1 MNFSIAP
8 AHASL
13 QWLGLALQTIFRN
26 PLAFLL
32 LAGLLRICHVLLC
45 RIPFVGV
52 PLSTA
57 IEPFTILIM
66 LIVVARACS
75 GHRSTSALLWSGLR
89 AFRGPLRGLLAV
101 SAVRLAVFLLALMLL
116 SALGDQGFAYR
127 HLQGHHGFMAGE
139 RHERMLAWLD
149 MLVLPPAVL
158 LAFAPALVHWHGLSP
173 LQAMWS
179 SAAACLRNWRAILLL
194 ILVHASVLQLLMRL
208 LTGLMESMP
217 ATSDFAMQALVDG
230 LVFLSSTVFS
240 ISWFFAFRTL
250 FSGAGPVPAAPPG
263 ARLPSQSRAVP
274 ARNGLRWLQMGV
286 KTFRRQPLVLG
297 LGMIASMLIVFLPF
311 AMLLAMVV
319 TAQAN
324 RGAQPL
330 RTVLQAAGRALRQDF
345 WRLLRLGALYVGIS
359 WLVLGIT
366 FVVGTEVAARLSA
379 KSAQADAPMALA
391 MLTVAAAV
399 LIGLATLQFWHAP
412 GLIHWQRLSPL
423 QALRCSSHA
432 VRLNWRAFS
441 LFFVLWALIYAVFGT
456 ALIMLIRLPAPGS
469 FAFTAI
475 STQFGICVIHVLNVI
490 FMSCI
495 YFSFRDCFAMPDS
508 AEWRAAS

>member
-26 PLAFLL
+26 PLAFVL
-32 LAGLLRICHVLLC
+32 LAGLLRVCHVLLC
-45 RIPFVGV
+45 RIPFVGT
-52 PLSTA
+52 PLSAA
-57 IEPFTILIM
+57 IEPITALIM
-66 LIVVARACS
+66 LIVVARASS

-89 AFRGPLRGLLAV
+89 AFRGPLRGLLAL
-101 SAVRLAVFLLALMLL
+101 SAVQLVVFLLALMLL
-116 SALGDQGFAYR
+116 SALFDQGFAYR
-127 HLQGHHGFMAGE
+127 HLQGHRGLLDGE
-139 RHERMLAWLD
+139 RPERMLAWLD
-149 MLVLPPAVL
+149 MLVVPPAAL
-158 LAFAPALVHWHGLSP
+158 LAFAPALVHWHGLGP
-173 LQAMWS
+173 LQAMRS
-179 SAAACLRNWRAILLL
+179 SAAACLRNWRAILQL
-194 ILVHASVLQLLMRL
+194 ILVQAVVGQLLIRL
-208 LTGLMESMP
+208 LTWLMESMP
-217 ATSDFAMQALVDG
+217 ATSEFALQALADS
-230 LVFLSSTVFS
+230 LVFLSSAIFS

-250 FSGAGPVPAAPPG
+250 FSGARPAPAAPPG
-263 ARLPSQSRAVP
+263 NRLPCESRAVP
-274 ARNGLRWLQMGV
+274 ARNGLRWLQMGF

-319 TAQAN
+319 TAQAD
-324 RGAQPL
+324 RGRQSL
-330 RTVLQAAGRALRQDF
+330 RAVLQAAGRALRQEF

-359 WLVLGIT
+359 WLVLSVT
-366 FVVGTEVAARLSA
+366 FVVGIRVAAPLSA
-379 KSAQADAPMALA
+379 MAAQADAHIALA
-391 MLTVAAAV
+391 MLMVAAAV

-441 LFFVLWALIYAVFGT
+441 LFFVLWGLIYAVFGT

-469 FAFTAI
+469 FAFTTI
-475 STQFGICVIHVLNVI
+475 STQFGICVIHLLNVI

-495 YFSFRDCFAMPDS
+495 YFSFRDCFALPDS
-508 AEWRAAS
+508 ADSRAD

>member
-66 LIVVARACS
+66 LIVAARASS
-75 GHRSTSALLWSGLR
+75 GRRSTSTLLWSGLR
-89 AFRGPLRGLLAV
+89 AFRGPLRGLLAL
-101 SAVRLAVFLLALMLL
+101 SAVRLVVFLLALMLL
-116 SALGDQGFAYR
+116 SALCDQGFAYR
-127 HLQGHHGFMAGE
+127 HLQGHHGLMEGE
-139 RHERMLAWLD
+139 RHQRMLAWLD
-149 MLVLPPAVL
+149 MLVLPPATL

-173 LQAMWS
+173 LQAMRS
-179 SAAACLRNWRAILLL
+179 SAAACLRNWRAILQL
-194 ILVHASVLQLLMRL
+194 ILVQSTVVQLLIRL
-208 LTGLMESMP
+208 LTWVMESMP
-217 ATSDFAMQALVDG
+217 ATSEFALQALVDS
-230 LVFLSSTVFS
+230 LIFLSSAVFS

-250 FSGAGPVPAAPPG
+250 FSGARPAPAAPPN
-263 ARLPSQSRAVP
+263 ARLPWESRAVP
-274 ARNGLRWLQMGV
+274 ARNGLRWLQMGF
-286 KTFRRQPLVLG
+286 KTFRRQPLTLG
-297 LGMIASMLIVFLPF
+297 LGLISSLLIVFLPF

-319 TAQAN
+319 TAQAHKG
-324 RGAQPL
+324 RRSL
-330 RTVLQAAGRALRQDF
+330 RAALQAAGRALRQDF

-359 WLVLGIT
+359 WLVLSIT
-366 FVVGTEVAARLSA
+366 FVVGIEVAARLSA

-391 MLTVAAAV
+391 MLGLAAFA
-399 LIGLATLQFWHAP
+399 LIALATLQFWHAP
-412 GLIHWQRLSPL
+412 GLIHWLRLSPL

-432 VRLNWRAFS
+432 VRLNWRAFF
-441 LFFVLWALIYAVFGT
+441 LFFVLWALIYAACGLPLV
-456 ALIMLIRLPAPGS
+456 MLIRLAAPDS
-469 FAFTAI
+469 IAI
-475 STQFGICVIHVLNVI
+475 TTIFTQFAICVMNVLHVI

-495 YFSFRDCFAMPDS
+495 YFSFRDCFAVPDN
-508 AEWRAAS
+508 ADPGAG